1 MSKIH
6 LKEEHLIVA
15 IIALQSL
22 YYAIA
27 NLYDGVLILY
37 FACYMCGVFA
47 YFLLLRRKPA
57 IFATIIFVL
66 LFAIL
71 YAVMINEGLWDFVF
85 DGSSLYAFSTSKL
98 TLLLFVHLPVL
109 LLCLTKKLDYD
120 CLVNAFYKWA
130 LPLLVLDILVVIVR
144 IQRGINQLDYMTIA
158 YQLLLWT
165 AFCVIGAVKNQKKWP
180 FFLVAVSS
188 LLIITGGSRGAFIC
202 LICLFIMLYAR
213 WTFFGGHDGASK
225 KLGVHAFL
233 IILCL
238 LLVINFNTII
248 EYLLTNVQI
257 GSNNSRVLTMI
268 QNEELLVSGDRLS
281 IADEILPHLFD
292 HIFGFGIFGDRFI
305 TNNEYYAHNLVLEIL
320 VQFGIVGLLICIY
333 LVVLIVKSIKIVHR
347 QQMLSAQ
354 LLLALSLM
362 LIVKYMFSGSYLLSS
377 EIMLSIG
384 IMYNISTKS
393 FDNS

>member
-1 MSKIH
+1 MSKFR

-15 IIALQSL
+15 IIVLQSL

-27 NLYDGVLILY
+27 NLYDGVLMLY

-47 YFLLLRRKPA
+47 WFLLLSRKPV
-57 IFATIIFVL
+57 IFFATICVL

-71 YAVMINEGLWDFVF
+71 YAVMLNGELWDFIF
-85 DGSSLYAFSTSKL
+85 DGSSLYAFSTSTI

-109 LLCLTKKLDYD
+109 LLCLTKRLDYD
-120 CLVNAFYKWA
+120 YLVNAFYKWS
-130 LPLLVLDILVVIVR
+130 LSLLILDILVVVVR
-144 IQRGINQLDYMTIA
+144 IQRGIDQLDYMTIA

-202 LICLFIMLYAR
+202 LICLFIMLYAG
-213 WTFFGGHDGASK
+213 WTFFSGHAVTSK
-225 KLGVHAFL
+225 KFGVHAFL
-233 IILCL
+233 LILCL
-238 LLVINFNTII
+238 FLVINFNAII
-248 EYLLTNVQI
+248 EYLLVNVQI

-268 QNEELLVSGDRLS
+268 QNEELLISRDRLS

-292 HIFGFGIFGDRFI
+292 HIFGLGIFGDRFI
-305 TNNEYYAHNLVLEIL
+305 TSGQDYAHNLMWEIL
-320 VQFGIVGLLICIY
+320 AQFGIVGLLICIY
-333 LVVLIVKSIKIVHR
+333 LVVLIVKSIKIVHH
-347 QQMLSAQ
+347 QQKLSSQ

-377 EIMLSIG
+377 EIMFSVG
-384 IMYNISTKS
+384 IMYNISTRN